1 MVAFDSTYLSLI
13 LNPASPPPVDASTKK
28 PVEQAKERIN
38 FLILTLEKQKE
49 KILIPT
55 PVLGEV
61 LVLSGKSGPDY
72 LARLERSSHFEFGDF
87 DRRAAVEFATSV
99 AMAKGAGDKRRGM
112 AKTCA
117 KAKFDEQVVAIAKVH
132 NVIAIYSDDKDIAD
146 LCATTLIKVIPVREL
161 SEPPEEQ
168 AELPFDQT

>member
-28 PVEQAKERIN
+28 PVEQAKERID

-87 DRRAAVEFATSV
+87 DRRVAVEFATSV
-99 AMAKGAGDKRRGM
+99 AMAKGAGDKRRM
-112 AKTCA
+112 LRVARDTNAITLKQYVHIQELI
-117 KAKFDEQVVAIAKVH
+117 DEIGRMLGGWLK
-132 NVIAIYSDDKDIAD
+132 S
-146 LCATTLIKVIPVREL
+146 VREGSSKQSL
-161 SEPPEEQ
+161 HS
-168 AELPFDQT
+168 